1 MSSAGATTRDFSHAI
16 ASVAKERDREAFT
29 LLFRHF
35 APRVK
40 TFMLRSGANAA
51 QAEELAQETL
61 LIVWRKADRFD
72 PSRATAAAW
81 IFTIARN
88 LRVDRL
94 RKEWRDS
101 AGDDPVPDAI
111 DESAMPDLGL
121 SAAQRTTRVRAAMRQ
136 LSADQIRVIELS
148 FFEEKPHS
156 EIAAVLDIP
165 LGTVKSRIR
174 LAMDRLR
181 GLLGDL
187 S

>member
-1 MSSAGATTRDFSHAI
+1 MSSAGATTRDFSQAI

-121 SAAQRTTRVRAAMRQ
+121 SAAQRMTRVRAAMRQ